1 MSEFNPLEFAE
12 KISYTINSGQL
23 DDEKIKS
30 LGRAIEKQSENLL
43 DIYAHYE
50 VTIEDI
56 VNHPTYRTLRESGIL
71 LESNNKAKLTNR
83 FRDVLDNIAKKSYRQ
98 NVMPDIEEYKRELK
112 KQAGL
117 ININEQNS
125 NHGEASQNLENIWQT
140 AHALAEA
147 LNAEMTSIEYT
158 IYAELNNT
166 YDLNSKRLILN
177 SLMDRIKAQ
186 IQKISSL
193 SRDELLECC
202 QENHKVYR
210 ILRIS
215 LFNDIDQALEAFEG
229 YLAKTATMLDSMTR
243 QLNENKTNV
252 WRLYKAIKQG
262 KFDPKQ
268 IQLNYE
274 DLITHELAFG
284 SLDFELNTQVD
295 VSDNP
300 LDMQLLRELVYRLPR
315 NSAINSQESSEQIL
329 LPKEEKQ
336 EEQKIS
342 AIQQWA
348 FDYAKSNN
356 RQSLANNL
364 SVKEFWQTHHLQD
377 IIEFKT
383 FLSLILHT
391 YHSDFLNDH
400 IIKQKQTIYWHLF
413 LKVMPKTAS
422 VNDVTATK
430 RIIDARIMRYE
441 QGDETVFKFV
451 EQWRN
456 DL

>member
-210 ILRIS
+210 ILRIG

-262 KFDPKQ
+262 KFDSKQ

-274 DLITHELAFG
+274 DLITHKLG
-284 SLDFELNTQVD
+284 VGGLDFDLNTQVD

>member
-50 VTIEDI
+50 VTIGDI
-56 VNHPTYRTLRESGIL
+56 INHPTYRTLRESGIL

-262 KFDPKQ
+262 KFDSKQ

-274 DLITHELAFG
+274 DLITHKLG
-284 SLDFELNTQVD
+284 VGGLDFDLNTQVD

>member
-193 SRDELLECC
+193 SRDELLACC

-262 KFDPKQ
+262 KFDSKQ

-274 DLITHELAFG
+274 DLITHKLG
-284 SLDFELNTQVD
+284 VGGLDFDLNTQVD

>member
-1 MSEFNPLEFAE
+1 M
-12 KISYTINSGQL
+12 I
-23 DDEKIKS
+23 
-30 LGRAIEKQSENLL
+30 
-43 DIYAHYE
+43 
-50 VTIEDI
+50 
-56 VNHPTYRTLRESGIL
+56 
-71 LESNNKAKLTNR
+71 
-83 FRDVLDNIAKKSYRQ
+83 
-98 NVMPDIEEYKRELK
+98 
-112 KQAGL
+112 
-117 ININEQNS
+117 
-125 NHGEASQNLENIWQT
+125 ENI
-140 AHALAEA
+140 
-147 LNAEMTSIEYT
+147 
-158 IYAELNNT
+158 
-166 YDLNSKRLILN
+166 
-177 SLMDRIKAQ
+177 
-186 IQKISSL
+186 IS
-193 SRDELLECC
+193 CAI
-202 QENHKVYR
+202 V
-210 ILRIS
+210 
-215 LFNDIDQALEAFEG
+215 
-229 YLAKTATMLDSMTR
+229 
-243 QLNENKTNV
+243 NV

-262 KFDPKQ
+262 KFDSKQ

-274 DLITHELAFG
+274 DLITHKLG
-284 SLDFELNTQVD
+284 VGGLDFDLNTQVD

-413 LKVMPKTAS
+413 LKV
-422 VNDVTATK
+422 
-430 RIIDARIMRYE
+430 
-441 QGDETVFKFV
+441 
-451 EQWRN
+451 
-456 DL
+456 